1 MKRKQR
7 QRWIAMLMAVVMLSG
22 TIGSAGLAQTPETE
36 RGTVQESGAVQ
47 AKERQ
52 LDTSLLPERV
62 KAWTGEYETVT
73 TQEDVYKRQGL
84 WQPASIVRDLDGD
97 RKRGICSWKKG
108 RPCADQWCDT
118 REDRGYGKP
127 RQYEDVYK
135 RKM

>member
-47 AKERQ
+47 EKERQ
-52 LDTSLLPERV
+52 LDPSLLPERV

-73 TQEDVYKRQGL
+73 TQEEADALRTQDESKNLLIAAKECPFPNFLLNFARI
-84 WQPASIVRDLDGD
+84 SI
-97 RKRGICSWKKG
+97 
-108 RPCADQWCDT
+108 
-118 REDRGYGKP
+118 
-127 RQYEDVYK
+127 
-135 RKM
+135 

>member
-52 LDTSLLPERV
+52 LDPSLLPERV

-73 TQEDVYKRQGL
+73 TQEEADALRTQDESKNLLIAAKECALSGL
-84 WQPASIVRDLDGD
+84 SYDEIAAAA
-97 RKRGICSWKKG
+97 
-108 RPCADQWCDT
+108 AD
-118 REDRGYGKP
+118 
-127 RQYEDVYK
+127 
-135 RKM
+135 